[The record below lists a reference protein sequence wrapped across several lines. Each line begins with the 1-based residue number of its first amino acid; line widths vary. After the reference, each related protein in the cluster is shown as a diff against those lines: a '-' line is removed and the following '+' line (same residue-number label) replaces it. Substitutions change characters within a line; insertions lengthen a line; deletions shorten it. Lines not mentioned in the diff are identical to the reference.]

1 MTTYLAHITA
11 PHLNP
16 QNLEYIRAVLER
28 ELSRNGVIVKIVDI
42 LPE

>member
-11 PHLNP
+11 PHLSP
-16 QNLEYIRAVLER
+16 QKLEHVKAVLER
-28 ELSRNGVIVKIVDI
+28 ELSRNGVTVKIVDV